1 MADEEFNR
9 KLAAILSA
17 DVKGYSR
24 LMEEDESFTV
34 RTLKS
39 RRILFSDNVRKHG
52 GRVVNAPGDSILAEF
67 PSIVSAVQCAVVI
80 QEQMRAKNVDLSQ
93 NRRMQFRIGINLG
106 DVIESEDVIY
116 GDGVNIAAR
125 IEALAEPDGVSISR
139 TVFNHVHKKLKYGF
153 EYQGE
158 HKVKN
163 IADPVRV
170 YKLLSAPE
178 SAGKVI
184 GEKKQH
190 INKMRLVTSGVLVL
204 TLLAVGSFAIWNLLS
219 KPPKLEKTSG
229 KSLDKPEQTPLNVVL
244 TDDQSN
250 GRSKTIDRAIN
261 DKKDELTNQNSELEY
276 PQLTDELRKNAVL
289 EITRLEKNIAAID
302 KKIEAMKTNLNS
314 NAATENDGLMLALN
328 LVEEREKQQQF
339 LNDSIKK
346 LQQAIEHDITVYEKI
361 AHSPKGEDLKAI
373 VWKQLLTIYPEAS
386 HLFAGDVDLLRLI
399 LLKKWI
405 EPITKMELV
414 WVEGGCFQMGDK
426 IGDGDKNERP
436 VHEVCVDSFGMSKHE
451 VTQGHWKA
459 IMNNNPSKFAK
470 GDEYPVEQVSWVDT
484 QDFIRKLNSKAGKTF
499 RLPTE
504 AEWEYAACPGVTKEK
519 YAGGR
524 DIDQVAWY
532 NGNSGSST
540 HPVGIKE
547 PNAIGLYD
555 MSGNVW
561 EWCSDWYHQNYYQRS
576 LRNNPSGPSSGS
588 IRVIRNGCWNGSAW
602 LSRCTNRD
610 GFKPGYRLDNLGFRV
625 VLQAR
630 LIK

>member
-1 MADEEFNR
+1 MADQEFNR

-39 RRILFSDNVRKHG
+39 RRVLFSDNVRKHK

-67 PSIVSAVQCAVVI
+67 PSVISAVQCAFVI
-80 QEQMRAKNVDLSQ
+80 QEQMRAKNADLPENS
-93 NRRMQFRIGINLG
+93 RMQFRIGINLG

-116 GDGVNIAAR
+116 GDGVNIASR

-158 HKVKN
+158 YKVKN

-184 GEKKQH
+184 GEEKPN
-190 INKMRLVTSGVLVL
+190 INKMRWVTFGALLL
-204 TLLAVGSFAIWNLLS
+204 TILAAGSFAIWSLLS
-219 KPPKLEKTSG
+219 IPPKLERTSD
-229 KSLDKPEQTPLNVVL
+229 KSLDKPEQTPFNVEL
-244 TDDQSN
+244 TDDQSKTLA
-250 GRSKTIDRAIN
+250 KTIDTAIN
-261 DKKDELTNQNSELEY
+261 DKSDARTNQNYELEH
-276 PQLTDELRKNAVL
+276 PQLTDESRKNAVL
-289 EITRLEKNIAAID
+289 EITLLEKKLATID
-302 KKIEAMKTNLNS
+302 KKIETMKTNLNS
-314 NAATENDGLMLALN
+314 NVATENDGLMLALN
-328 LVEEREKQQQF
+328 LVEEREKQQKF
-339 LNDSIKK
+339 LNESIKN
-346 LQQAIEHDITVYEKI
+346 LHRVIEHDITVYEKI
-361 AHSPKGEDLKAI
+361 AHSSKGEDLKEIA
-373 VWKQLLTIYPEAS
+373 WKQLLANYPEAS
-386 HLFAGDVDLLRLI
+386 HLFTGDVDLLRLI
-399 LLKKWI
+399 LFKKWI
-405 EPITKMELV
+405 DPITKMEFV

-484 QDFIRKLNSKAGKTF
+484 QDFIRKLNSIAGKTF

-504 AEWEYAACPGVTKEK
+504 AEWEYAACPGVTIEK

-540 HPVGIKE
+540 HPVGMKE
-547 PNAIGLYD
+547 PNALGLYD

-561 EWCSDWYHQNYYQRS
+561 EWCSDRYHQNYYQRS
-576 LRNNPSGPSSGS
+576 LRNNPTGPSSGS
-588 IRVIRNGCWNGSAW
+588 FRVIRNGCWNGSAW

-630 LIK
+630 LSK